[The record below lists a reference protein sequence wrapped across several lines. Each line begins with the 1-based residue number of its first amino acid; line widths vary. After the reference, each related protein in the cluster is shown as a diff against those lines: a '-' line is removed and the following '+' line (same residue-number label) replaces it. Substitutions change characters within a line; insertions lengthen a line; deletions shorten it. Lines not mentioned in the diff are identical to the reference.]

1 VGIKKTY
8 LNIKVMKPLNDYQ
21 KKQVRFV
28 LSDKLGFDLEDIVDE
43 AELYNDLGM
52 DMLDTLEIIMELEK
66 IFNIDIP
73 DSEVE
78 KMIKVLDIYNLLVN
92 CN

>member
-1 VGIKKTY
+1 
-8 LNIKVMKPLNDYQ
+8 MKPLNDYQ
-21 KKQVRFV
+21 KKQVRLV
-28 LSDKLGFDLEDIVDE
+28 LSDILGFDLEDIVDE

-52 DMLDTLEIIMELEK
+52 DMLDTIEIIIEFEK

-73 DSEVE
+73 DSEFE
-78 KMIKVLDIYNLLVN
+78 KVVKVSDIYNCLVK

>member
-1 VGIKKTY
+1 M
-8 LNIKVMKPLNDYQ
+8 KVLNDYQ

-28 LSDKLGFDLEDIVDE
+28 LSDILGFDLEDIVDE

-78 KMIKVLDIYNLLVN
+78 KIIKVSDIYNILVN
-92 CN
+92 CK

>member
-1 VGIKKTY
+1 
-8 LNIKVMKPLNDYQ
+8 MKPLNDYQ
-21 KKQVRFV
+21 KKQVRLV
-28 LSDKLGFDLEDIVDE
+28 LSNILGFDLEDIVDE
-43 AELYNDLGM
+43 VELYNDLGM